1 LARPLLKY
9 IQPIKKNG
17 KWHYYFRRNG
27 FARVKLPGLPGS
39 AEFMAAYQTAL
50 GGVTAPP
57 IEIGAACSKPG
68 SVAAAVAT
76 YLGSIDFSNL
86 AYATRRDRRLILERF
101 REKHGEIHFAG
112 LRQRHVEAMLAAKA
126 ATPHAGKGFLKA
138 LRGVIAVGM
147 RAGLCTADPTIGLK
161 VKSPKTNG
169 FLTWSED
176 EIARFEAHWPIGSRE
191 RLAFTLLLYTGQR
204 RGDVIRLG
212 RQHIRDGLIAVRQNK
227 TGANVGIPI
236 HPALKA
242 IVDTSKTGQLTFLT
256 TATGKPF
263 APGSFTNWFGR
274 ACREAGLPLGLSAHG
289 LRKGMCRRLA
299 EAGCSAKQIQAISGH
314 ATLKE
319 VERYCVDA
327 EQKRLAADAMEQI
340 GIPGVN
346 HRRPKV

>member
-1 LARPLLKY
+1 MNGTKPLVRPLLKY

-39 AEFMAAYQTAL
+39 AEFMAAYQAAL

-126 ATPHAGKGFLKA
+126 ATPHAAKSFLKA

-147 RAGLCTADPTIGLK
+147 RAGLCTADPTIGLR

-176 EIARFEAHWPIGSRE
+176 DIARFEAHWPIG
-191 RLAFTLLLYTGQR
+191 FTLHLIYGAASR
-204 RGDVIRLG
+204 RRHQT
-212 RQHIRDGLIAVRQNK
+212 RPPAYPRRAYS
-227 TGANVGIPI
+227 GA
-236 HPALKA
+236 
-242 IVDTSKTGQLTFLT
+242 SKQDRRECGY
-256 TATGKPF
+256 PYS
-263 APGSFTNWFGR
+263 PGAQSDR
-274 ACREAGLPLGLSAHG
+274 
-289 LRKGMCRRLA
+289 
-299 EAGCSAKQIQAISGH
+299 
-314 ATLKE
+314 
-319 VERYCVDA
+319 
-327 EQKRLAADAMEQI
+327 
-340 GIPGVN
+340 
-346 HRRPKV
+346 